1 MLILTRRINE
11 KIVIQTKSGE
21 VIEVFPLGV
30 SGSQVKIGVNAP
42 RDTAIDREEIA
53 QRKKGNDNANKGK

>member
-21 VIEVFPLGV
+21 TIEVFPLGV

-42 RDTAIDREEIA
+42 RDTAIDREELYL
-53 QRKKGNDNANKGK
+53 RKKAEKNGRP

>member
-21 VIEVFPLGV
+21 VIEVLPLGV

>member
-21 VIEVFPLGV
+21 VIEVLPLGV
-30 SGSQVKIGVNAP
+30 TRSQVKIGVEAS

-53 QRKKGNDNANKGK
+53 QRKKGNYNANKGK

>member
-1 MLILTRRINE
+1 MLILTRTINE

-21 VIEVFPLGV
+21 VIEVLPLGV

>member
-1 MLILTRRINE
+1 VLILTRRINE

-21 VIEVFPLGV
+21 VIEVLPLGV

>member
-21 VIEVFPLGV
+21 VIEVLPLGV
-30 SGSQVKIGVNAP
+30 SGSQIKIGVNAP

>member
-30 SGSQVKIGVNAP
+30 SGSQVKIGVEAS
-42 RDTAIDREEIA
+42 RDTAINREEIV
-53 QRKKGNDNANKGK
+53 QRKKGSNNAN

>member
-1 MLILTRRINE
+1 VLILTRTINE

-30 SGSQVKIGVNAP
+30 SGSQVKIGVEAS

-53 QRKKGNDNANKGK
+53 QRKKENDNANKGK

>member
-1 MLILTRRINE
+1 VLILTRRINE

-30 SGSQVKIGVNAP
+30 NGSQVKIGVEAS

>member
-30 SGSQVKIGVNAP
+30 NGSQVKIGVEAS

>member
-21 VIEVFPLGV
+21 TIEVLPLGV
-30 SGSQVKIGVNAP
+30 SGSQIKIGVNAP

>member
-21 VIEVFPLGV
+21 VIEVLPLGV

-42 RDTAIDREEIA
+42 RGTAIDREEIA

>member
-21 VIEVFPLGV
+21 VIEVLPLGV
-30 SGSQVKIGVNAP
+30 RGSQVKIGVNAP

>member
-1 MLILTRRINE
+1 VLILTRRINE

-30 SGSQVKIGVNAP
+30 NGSQVKIGVNAP

>member
-30 SGSQVKIGVNAP
+30 NGSQVKIGVNAP
-42 RDTAIDREEIA
+42 RDTAIDREEIV
-53 QRKKGNDNANKGK
+53 QRKK

>member
-1 MLILTRRINE
+1 MLILTRTINE

-21 VIEVFPLGV
+21 VIEVLPLGV
-30 SGSQVKIGVNAP
+30 SGSQIKIGVNAP